1 MLHRIR
7 TLFLHAIC
15 WAFIFCGQAHAAD
28 VCRTSSFVGMDRR
41 TEKIHD
47 LLGPNT
53 TDVSKIKLFISR
65 DKDVPYIQSNFL
77 SSHPKNAGAYSDF
90 PTKLRTKSVDNIRD
104 ALMNIV
110 FWSKLPGNADEI
122 VEQALKTVEVYVDR
136 GEMDHNGR
144 IPIDI
149 DGVKKIQLADGEKKA
164 IATGEI
170 STLHLKEP
178 PPALIE
184 TIDGCCLKGR
194 PPGRA
199 QTIFASLKDRK
210 VSPDTVVVLPFV
222 VDSGT
227 EAVVRRSKVL
237 SAAQE
242 RTRITAEDSWPN
254 KLKKA
259 IDASRGSTLVLLTHI
274 SGKNVE
280 VLDPSQNVLFSI
292 PVSEVRTMA
301 KEADVNLVLF
311 GCDTA
316 TFIADASDSIG
327 LAGKYNTAS
336 AATRLGKALGTS
348 NDVSEVL
355 RSVVSP
361 DLVVVVYDERGGNG
375 YAGASAFARVEK
387 TNYLTRVFRILS
399 MRGS

>member
-1 MLHRIR
+1 MLYRIR
-7 TLFLHAIC
+7 VLLIHAIC
-15 WAFIFCGQAHAAD
+15 WAVVFCGQALASE
-28 VCRTSSFVGMDRR
+28 VCRTATFQGLEWR
-41 TEKIHD
+41 TKKIHD
-47 LLGPNT
+47 LLGPDT
-53 TDVSKIKLFISR
+53 TDISKIKLFIGR
-65 DKDVPYIQSNFL
+65 DKEVPYIQSNFL
-77 SSHPKNAGAYSDF
+77 SSHPEEPGAFSDF
-90 PTKLRTKSVDNIRD
+90 PTKLRSKNVGNIRD
-104 ALMNIV
+104 ALRNII
-110 FWSKLPGNADEI
+110 FWSKMPGNADEI

-136 GEMDHNGR
+136 GEMDNNGR

-149 DGVKKIQLADGEKKA
+149 DGVKKIQLADGEKKP
-164 IATGEI
+164 IETGEI
-170 STLHLKEP
+170 STLRLKEP
-178 PPALIE
+178 PPALVE

-194 PPGRA
+194 PPGRS
-199 QTIFASLKDRK
+199 QTIFSSLKDRK
-210 VSPDTVVVLPFV
+210 MSVDKVVVLPFV

-227 EAVVRRSKVL
+227 EATVRNSKVL
-237 SAAQE
+237 SAAQD
-242 RTRITAEDSWPN
+242 RALITENDSWPD

-259 IDASRGSTLVLLTHI
+259 IAASRGNTLVLLTHI

-292 PVSEVRTMA
+292 SVSEIRTMA

-316 TFIADASDSIG
+316 TFIADAADSIG

-336 AATRLGKALGTS
+336 AAKRLGKALTTS
-348 NDVSEVL
+348 SDVGELL

-375 YAGASAFARVEK
+375 YAGASAFARVER
-387 TNYLTRVFRILS
+387 TNYLARVFRILS